1 MRRRSLVTFVVLNV
15 LISLGVALAVISALG
30 PQNQGGS
37 QQVVITV
44 PILMTATQD
53 PNATRDVIIITATPM
68 PGTQQAVGLPTG
80 LFDGGNLSGSP
91 VATLDPNLLASNLS
105 LQGTAT
111 ALPQNCVPYVIK
123 AGDTP
128 FGIAFEYGADFQAMM
143 EVNGLDDAR
152 ASSLQIGD
160 TLIIPLEGCPLT
172 AADAPV
178 ADDEDAAEDA
188 ADETGESDDAGA
200 STAANQTSTPAA
212 TPRATVTIPPTAEN
226 AQVAIRNVRG
236 TGDISA
242 EAVEIQNNGA
252 TVDLQN
258 WTLTDTDGNEYT
270 FAQQRLFSGGSITLN
285 TRNGQNTPVVLFWG
299 LNTPVWES
307 GDVVTLRDSRGE
319 VQSTFR
325 VP

>member
-30 PQNQGGS
+30 PQNQGAG

-80 LFDGGNLSGSP
+80 LFDGVALSGSP
-91 VATLDPNLLASNLS
+91 VATLDPSLLAANLS

-123 AGDTP
+123 EGDTP
-128 FGIAFEYGADFQAMM
+128 FGVAFEYGADFQAMM

-152 ASSLQIGD
+152 AASLQIGD
-160 TLIIPLEGCPLT
+160 TLIIPLEGCTLT
-172 AADAPV
+172 ADDLAEEDDDTADTTAESV
-178 ADDEDAAEDA
+178 ADSDE
-188 ADETGESDDAGA
+188 
-200 STAANQTSTPAA
+200 TSTPAA

-226 AQVAIRNVRG
+226 AQVAIRNVRNV
-236 TGDISA
+236 GDISS

-258 WTLTDTDGNEYT
+258 WTLIDTDDNEYT

-285 TRNGQNTPVVLFWG
+285 TRTGQNTPVVLFWG